1 MTFDPI
7 SYSLAK
13 KKLGWKQIKTL
24 LETEGSINALYDSDK
39 DGVIDADKVNALL
52 SRLQI
57 DVDKDWGGHVIK
69 NLGTPVDPNDVARKT
84 DVDTVQQNL
93 DTHASLSGGTHGVP
107 SGDRILHTG
116 DIGVANGV
124 CPLDANAL
132 VPLTNIPTTLTGISA
147 DMVDGYHAGTGANNV
162 LVLDSN
168 GLVPLTNIPVL
179 DWTKLQFF
187 GVRQEILAEFSDP
200 KLVIAT
206 TSMLQ
211 LLNSSE
217 KVEAASGN
225 ITATSKELTIVG
237 GTATASGR
245 SWVFFDLPDPASK
258 IYIRSKMN
266 SVNAQATYIAF
277 AQSAGNIAW
286 GNTSFYG
293 YAAGLVIPL
302 ATADF
307 KLWKCIGGTTSILAS
322 EAVDLSN
329 NVYYDVEIYCD
340 LNTIKVWRDGVLKF
354 DAIGDTT
361 NVTEIN
367 SIQFACYDALTTAT
381 QTSKYKGV
389 VVIIYE

>member
-1 MTFDPI
+1 MIDMPV
-7 SYSLAK
+7 SR
-13 KKLGWKQIKTL
+13 LGMSWSQIKYL
-24 LETEGSINALYDSDK
+24 LETSGAINAEYDTDK

-107 SGDRILHTG
+107 SGKRILHTG

-124 CPLDANAL
+124 CPLDANVL
-132 VPLTNIPTTLTGISA
+132 IPL
-147 DMVDGYHAGTGANNV
+147 ANV
-162 LVLDSN
+162 
-168 GLVPLTNIPVL
+168 PVL
-179 DWTKLQFF
+179 DWTKLQFP
-187 GVRQEILAEFSDP
+187 GARQEVLAEFNDP
-200 KLVIAT
+200 KIVIAT

-211 LLNSSE
+211 LLNSGD

-225 ITATSKELTIVG
+225 ITATSKELTIIG

-245 SWVFFDLPDPASK
+245 SWVFFDLPNPTSK

-286 GNTSFYG
+286 GTLSFYG
-293 YAAGLVIPL
+293 YAVGLAIPS
-302 ATADF
+302 AAADF

-354 DAIGDTT
+354 DVVGDTT

-367 SIQFACYDALTTAT
+367 SIQFACYDASTTAT